1 MVNQFDFKTQICT
14 TREQSEKLLALGLRK
29 ETADCCLKSVPVG
42 WNEEGEMIR
51 EVHPRAFPPVLL
63 SEFPAWSMHRLW
75 VIAKIRD
82 ITLDDESEMEKLY
95 DEVISHIEWQIRE
108 GIFNKEYLVCENR

>member
-1 MVNQFDFKTQICT
+1 METNFNFKTQICT

-75 VIAKIRD
+75 KIANIRD
-82 ITLDDESEMEKLY
+82 ITLENKDGISELY
-95 DEVISHIEWQIRE
+95 DDIVSNIEWQIKE
-108 GIFNKEYLVCENR
+108 QILEKEYLVCENR